1 MTDRQSMHLGLI
13 NALLTEKDR
22 LIREKDELVDSKD
35 KLWRELHAIVRAK
48 DAENEALRQDARE
61 LSAEND
67 RIRRKSET
75 LERALK
81 QLVDQEEEDGASGA
95 EDEDEIKVEDARD
108 PIHESV
114 LDDVGYGRRFSDSA
128 SDSKTSQASLPPKTE
143 RACTTNKPQSTFA
156 PLIRVTEEGEYETGR
171 IENIAAPVVASI
183 RSTLNEV
190 ERRHSERLIPAH
202 PSYTSL
208 APTCVWNWAT
218 GTMSGARW
226 TTQAPRT
233 FACGGC
239 FNARRACFMWLG
251 KMKWMVLPL
260 PPQVRDAT
268 VTPDEKAYYIYEGHE
283 TSISLP
289 GIWQASRKKG
299 KRKQDEVDT

>member
-1 MTDRQSMHLGLI
+1 MTDRQSMHLSLV
-13 NALLTEKDR
+13 NALLAEKDR

-48 DAENEALRQDARE
+48 DAENEALRQAARG
-61 LSAEND
+61 LSVEND

-81 QLVDQEEEDGASGA
+81 HLVDQEQEDGASVA
-95 EDEDEIKVEDARD
+95 EDEDEIKVEDERD
-108 PIHESV
+108 RTHESV
-114 LDDVGYGRRFSDSA
+114 LDDAGYGRRFSDSA
-128 SDSKTSQASLPPKTE
+128 SGSKTSQASLSPKTE
-143 RACTTNKPQSTFA
+143 KACTTNKPQFTFA
-156 PLIRVTEEGEYETGR
+156 PLTRVTEEGGYEIGR
-171 IENIAAPVVASI
+171 IENIAAPVIASI
-183 RSTLNEV
+183 RSTLNEM

-202 PSYTSL
+202 PSYPSP
-208 APTCVWNWAT
+208 APTCVWHWAT
-218 GTMSGARW
+218 GTTSSARW
-226 TTQAPRT
+226 TSQAPRT

-239 FNARRACFMWLG
+239 FNARRACFVWLG

-268 VTPDEKAYYIYEGHE
+268 AAPDKRAYYIYEGHE
-283 TSISLP
+283 TSISFP